1 MIRAIVSFLFLSSL
15 FAQEIDIYE
24 LPVKLKKQNFF
35 INRIVKGHS
44 GWTFY
49 IDLDSRIVASQSSK
63 GSFYFTG
70 GFGDGYDSFIDPIG
84 FNISNLDLYIFDR
97 SENKVL
103 RFDYSL
109 NLINSLELSSNF
121 NISNIVIDDMAV
133 DSWGYYYLFS
143 KNDNAIIRGNISAL
157 DPLVFI
163 DLDQQMIDKDCGD
176 KIDINS
182 NGDIALLYPCL
193 NQIAIFNRLGRLQ
206 YKLNISIDN
215 PMMLTNFK
223 NSWVVLNSEGI
234 IELIEK
240 SISKQFSIPLTNN
253 EYLVD
258 LTENSFNI
266 FCLTNQRIIELHVE

>member
-15 FAQEIDIYE
+15 IAQEIDIYE

-35 INRIVKGHS
+35 IDRIVKGHN

-109 NLINSLELSSNF
+109 NLINSLELSSDF

-143 KNDNAIIRGNISAL
+143 KNDNAIIRGNISGL

-206 YKLNISIDN
+206 YKLNISINN
-215 PMMLTNFK
+215 PMMLTNFN

-258 LTENSFNI
+258 LTENNFNI